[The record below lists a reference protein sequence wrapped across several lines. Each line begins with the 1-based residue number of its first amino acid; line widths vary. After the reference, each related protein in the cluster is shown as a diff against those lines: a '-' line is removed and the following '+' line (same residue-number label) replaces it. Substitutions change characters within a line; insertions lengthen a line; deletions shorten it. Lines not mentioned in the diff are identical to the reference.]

1 MILFSNLKAY
11 VQNSWNIDFILIQ
24 LTSIRE

>member
-1 MILFSNLKAY
+1 MILFSYRKAY

>member
-1 MILFSNLKAY
+1 MILFSYLKAY

-24 LTSIRE
+24 LKSIRE